1 MAAVRLFDPCAG
13 FMSFIDIFLNAP
25 YLSLYIYI
33 YVFDGSVPVGFVSGG
48 LKKGAYELDEEKKQ
62 GKRSKRWSSD
72 ESHDEDEED
81 GGEKEEVCKKMYMCD
96 RFPFIQKF
104 PTKECEYVIKYI
116 KANHTIKMRK
126 MAGENRR
133 YVDKFDVFP
142 LRKECGRK
150 LRRMLVCRYGGIHDI
165 FKRAKYTHNL
175 SRFVVYL
182 NIDIFIRII

>member
-1 MAAVRLFDPCAG
+1 
-13 FMSFIDIFLNAP
+13 
-25 YLSLYIYI
+25 
-33 YVFDGSVPVGFVSGG
+33 VPVGFVSGG

-72 ESHDEDEED
+72 ESHEDEED
-81 GGEKEEVCKKMYMCD
+81 GGNKEEVCKKMYMCD

-116 KANHTIKMRK
+116 KTNHTIKMRK
-126 MAGENRR
+126 MAGKNRR

-150 LRRMLVCRYGGIHDI
+150 
-165 FKRAKYTHNL
+165 
-175 SRFVVYL
+175 S
-182 NIDIFIRII
+182 